1 MPAKDIFHEAVKRA
15 LQKDQWTIT
24 HDPYWIKL
32 ADSDINVY
40 IDLAAERIIAAE
52 RSGEKIAV
60 EVKSFVGNSFIAE
73 FHEAL
78 GKFLDYRVALREK
91 ESERQINHAITLDT
105 YHAFFARRFIQTVC
119 QEYQVKLLIFDPQQE
134 EVSLW
139 KK

>member
-32 ADSDINVY
+32 ADSDINMY
-40 IDLAAERIIAAE
+40 TDLAAERIMAAE

-91 ESERQINHAITLDT
+91 ESERQIYLAITLDT